1 MTTDRDH
8 MFDGDHELDEQE
20 SRIQELKRQAEGT
33 SGGETL
39 SVDFAAGPNASP
51 SASPNAS
58 PAAREQFWATVPPRG
73 AAPPTSEYE
82 QLQKQGVALPPPE
95 QLDDAGVAEK
105 VAEIVDAMSKRNVFL
120 EHTDHLSDRALYE
133 HLYRETLHETRQD
146 VPAADDPDA
155 DAFFSYD
162 LVGTGNGEDHE
173 TFLRFYA
180 DDQTREQFKDS
191 YPDGLP
197 PRQPRPFDRDR
208 HLPQPGEQPLIDDE
222 LPMDERWLGDDTVR

>member
-20 SRIQELKRQAEGT
+20 SRIQELKRQAEGA
-33 SGGETL
+33 SGSETL
-39 SVDFAAGPNASP
+39 SVDFAAGPNTSP
-51 SASPNAS
+51 NASPNAS

-120 EHTDHLSDRALYE
+120 EHTDHLSDRALYA
-133 HLYRETLHETRQD
+133 HLYRETLHETKQD
-146 VPAADDPDA
+146 VPAGDGAFSAIDLSGAGDGDD
-155 DAFFSYD
+155 
-162 LVGTGNGEDHE
+162 DHE

-180 DDQTREQFKDS
+180 DDATREQFKDY

-197 PRQPRPFDRDR
+197 TRQPRPFDRDR
-208 HLPQPGEQPLIDDE
+208 HLPQPADDRPLIDDE
-222 LPMDERWLGDDTVR
+222 LPMDQRWLGEDTVS